1 MRPVATR
8 LICLFI
14 GVLCLPNFLG
24 AQSYLGLR
32 FASNINYFPRSEE
45 FGLVGGA
52 FTTGIFGISYSNY
65 QPASGFSVGVNVNYK
80 DGNGK
85 GFPSLPVVMQDYG
98 ADAQNVGHTSV
109 EMELKVGPKI
119 GVLYPQIGYILG
131 YRFTQTGFLRDN
143 ASERQVNPIY
153 LMLPFGAT
161 TNLPTNFGT
170 VGFGAFFNVGVLNVL
185 RPEQPASNNG
195 GRQRFINLE
204 ITVAYKTKD

>member
-1 MRPVATR
+1 MHLVVSR
-8 LICLFI
+8 LTIL
-14 GVLCLPNFLG
+14 FLG
-24 AQSYLGLR
+24 MVLLSSSGFAQSYLGLR

-52 FTTGIFGISYSNY
+52 FTTGIFGISFSNY
-65 QPASGFSVGVNVNYK
+65 QPASGFSVGLNVNYK

-109 EMELKVGPKI
+109 EMELKVGPKVGI
-119 GVLYPQIGYILG
+119 LYPQIGYILG
-131 YRFTQTGFLRDN
+131 YRFTQTGFLRD
-143 ASERQVNPIY
+143 SGSDREINPLY

-170 VGFGAFFNVGVLNVL
+170 VGFGAFFNVGILNVM
-185 RPEQPASNNG
+185 RPEQPARNNG

-204 ITVAYKTKD
+204 ITVAYKTKN